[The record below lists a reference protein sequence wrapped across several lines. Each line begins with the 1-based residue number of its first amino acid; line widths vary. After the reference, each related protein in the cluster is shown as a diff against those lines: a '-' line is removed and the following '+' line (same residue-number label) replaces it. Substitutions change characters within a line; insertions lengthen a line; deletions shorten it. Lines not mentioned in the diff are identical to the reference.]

1 MNNTYD
7 LKSIL
12 NAIEEINNKQKK
24 PISLVSENNNKA
36 KERTILLVSEN
47 NNKIKERT
55 SFSEGVLP
63 ITEKLIMEAEEYSRK
78 FKNNSLVTP
87 TITEDVLILDKEYN
101 EQNLEIFNL
110 EEIKLNIIDDLYSSL
125 SKKVKKNTLKII
137 FDLRK
142 HINDLEKKI
151 EVLKINKEK
160 EVSEQYSNRS
170 KFNDNNEHLIN
181 EDYLESN
188 NEHLINEDNLDDEEE
203 HLLGAKN
210 NNLSDDI
217 IKTLKQQNLII
228 KNFEKN
234 EEKQLLRII
243 DLEQDINLLD
253 KNKLNQPIF
262 KIEKD
267 SDQPNHKTE
276 REIIFYRENYERLII
291 ENNEVKKK
299 LVNAKNQIII
309 FESNIKELESGFE
322 NLNNILSKNS
332 IIKINESSQNNPLIL
347 TSSQEVL
354 DKP

>member
-1 MNNTYD
+1 MNSTYN

-12 NAIEEINNKQKK
+12 NAIEEINSKQKK
-24 PISLVSENNNKA
+24 TISLNLENNNKA
-36 KERTILLVSEN
+36 KERT
-47 NNKIKERT
+47 
-55 SFSEGVLP
+55 SFSDGVLP
-63 ITEKLIMEAEEYSRK
+63 ITEKLIIEAEEYSKK
-78 FKNNSLVTP
+78 FKNNSFITP
-87 TITEDVLILDKEYN
+87 SITEDVLILDKEHN

-142 HINDLEKKI
+142 QINDLEKKI
-151 EVLKINKEK
+151 EVLKISKEK
-160 EVSEQYSNRS
+160 EVSEQYSNRL

-188 NEHLINEDNLDDEEE
+188 NEHLINEDNLNDEEE
-203 HLLGAKN
+203 HLLDTKN
-210 NNLSDDI
+210 SNLTDDT
-217 IKTLKQQNLII
+217 IKTLKQQNLTI

-234 EEKQLLRII
+234 EKKLLLRIV
-243 DLEQDINLLD
+243 DLEQDISLLD

-309 FESNIKELESGFE
+309 FESNIKELENGFD

-332 IIKINESSQNNPLIL
+332 IIKINESSQNDPLIL
-347 TSSQEVL
+347 TSSQEFL

>member
-1 MNNTYD
+1 MNSTYN

-12 NAIEEINNKQKK
+12 NAIEEINSKQKK
-24 PISLVSENNNKA
+24 TISLNLENNNKA
-36 KERTILLVSEN
+36 KERT
-47 NNKIKERT
+47 
-55 SFSEGVLP
+55 SFSDGVLP
-63 ITEKLIMEAEEYSRK
+63 ITEKLIIEAEEYSKK
-78 FKNNSLVTP
+78 FKNNSFITP
-87 TITEDVLILDKEYN
+87 SITEDVLILDKEHN

-142 HINDLEKKI
+142 QINDLEKKI
-151 EVLKINKEK
+151 EVLKISKEK
-160 EVSEQYSNRS
+160 EVSEQYSNRL

-188 NEHLINEDNLDDEEE
+188 NEHLINEDNLNDEEE
-203 HLLGAKN
+203 HLLDTKN
-210 NNLSDDI
+210 SNLTDDT
-217 IKTLKQQNLII
+217 IKTLKQQNLTI

-234 EEKQLLRII
+234 EEKLLLRIV
-243 DLEQDINLLD
+243 DLEQDISLLD

-267 SDQPNHKTE
+267 SDQPNHKAE

-309 FESNIKELESGFE
+309 FESNIKELENGFD

-332 IIKINESSQNNPLIL
+332 IIKINESSQNDPLIL
-347 TSSQEVL
+347 TSSQEFL

>member
-1 MNNTYD
+1 MNSTYN

-12 NAIEEINNKQKK
+12 NAIEEINSKQKK
-24 PISLVSENNNKA
+24 TISLNLENNNKA
-36 KERTILLVSEN
+36 KERT
-47 NNKIKERT
+47 
-55 SFSEGVLP
+55 SFSDGVLP
-63 ITEKLIMEAEEYSRK
+63 ITEKLIIEAEEYSKK
-78 FKNNSLVTP
+78 FKNNSFITP
-87 TITEDVLILDKEYN
+87 SITEDVLILDKEHN

-142 HINDLEKKI
+142 QINDLEKKI
-151 EVLKINKEK
+151 EVLKISKEK
-160 EVSEQYSNRS
+160 EVSEQYSNRL

-188 NEHLINEDNLDDEEE
+188 NEHLINEDNLNDEEE
-203 HLLGAKN
+203 HLLDTKN
-210 NNLSDDI
+210 SNLTDDT
-217 IKTLKQQNLII
+217 IKTLKQQNLTI

-234 EEKQLLRII
+234 EEKLLLRIV
-243 DLEQDINLLD
+243 DLEQDISLLD

-309 FESNIKELESGFE
+309 FESNIKELENGFD

-332 IIKINESSQNNPLIL
+332 IIKINESSQNDPLIL
-347 TSSQEVL
+347 TSSQEFL